1 MEKIETAKTGNLGG
15 KNEKQQGY
23 LNSITLGI
31 KAKLIKLSEWLSLIG
46 VSV

>member
-1 MEKIETAKTGNLGG
+1 MDRLGTTTAANRGSN
-15 KNEKQQGY
+15 NKQHDHFI
-23 LNSITLGI
+23 LSRL

>member
-1 MEKIETAKTGNLGG
+1 MSEFDTAKAGHLDGN
-15 KNEKQQGY
+15 NEKQQGY
-23 LNSITLGI
+23 LNSITLVI